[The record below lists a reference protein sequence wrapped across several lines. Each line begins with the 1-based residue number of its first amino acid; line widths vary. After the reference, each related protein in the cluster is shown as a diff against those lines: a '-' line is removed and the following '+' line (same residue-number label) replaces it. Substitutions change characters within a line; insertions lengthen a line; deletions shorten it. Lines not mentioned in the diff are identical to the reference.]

1 MPIRSQILMA
11 FERPNRIARHL
22 VLRVVDH
29 HGNSVNGSIGNT
41 IDFQSRQQLAISD
54 RFHEE
59 PTELEVWHGRLRRY
73 YRKDSVGQLPFGGLA
88 QAGFNRGRFQPVE
101 VCK

>member
-1 MPIRSQILMA
+1 MA

-22 VLRVVDH
+22 VLRVADH
-29 HGNSVNGSIGNT
+29 HGNSVNGSIGNS
-41 IDFQSRQQLAISD
+41 INFQSRQHLAISD

-59 PTELEVWHGRLRRY
+59 PIELEVWHGRLRRY
-73 YRKDSVGQLPFGGLA
+73 YRKDSVGQLPVGGLA
-88 QAGFNRGRFQPVE
+88 QAGFNRGRFQLVE